1 MQKYVGISVG
11 STTKSVGNSVGARKV
26 SYLRQMRGSE
36 GYCRVNRGTAGF
48 IWLLGVPRATLK
60 YLRNHLLAPIPAE
73 GSTKFDI

>member
-11 STTKSVGNSVGARKV
+11 SSAKSVGNSAGARKV

-60 YLRNHLLAPIPAE
+60 YVRNHLGAPIPAE
-73 GSTKFDI
+73 GSIKFDI